1 MDKLTNRS
9 TAASVAQFGAM
20 AQDEVMSEK
29 TCDVV
34 VIGAGPGGEALAA
47 TLSTEGL
54 DVVCVEAELVGG
66 ECPYWG
72 CIPSKMLIRAANLL
86 AESRRVEGM
95 AGSASVQADFSL
107 VAKRIREEAT
117 DNWDDTVAVTR
128 LTDAGVTFVRGH
140 GRLVGDRKVQVAD
153 STYLASKGVV
163 VNTGTRSAIPPI
175 EGLVDTPYWT
185 NREVL
190 KTETAPDSMI
200 VIGGG
205 AIGLEIAQA
214 FSRFG
219 TIVTVLEV
227 APRILNPEEPEVS
240 ALLEGVLKAE
250 GLDVHTG
257 VTIDRVDHDGSGFT
271 VTCGGAV
278 YVASELLVAAGRE
291 SRLDDIGLDT
301 VGLDPTT
308 RFLDVDDSMRVKDGL
323 WAIGDIVG
331 RGAFTHVSMYQSA
344 RVAKVILGEEL
355 GDYDSGLPRV
365 TFTDPEVG
373 AVGMTEKQARDGGI
387 NIRIGHAN
395 IPESSRGWLHKA
407 GNDGLIK
414 LVIDAD
420 RDVLVG
426 ATSAGPMGGETL
438 SALAVAVRAEVPL
451 ATLRNSLWAFPTF
464 HRAIETAL

>member
-1 MDKLTNRS
+1 V
-9 TAASVAQFGAM
+9 AAIAAM
-20 AQDEVMSEK
+20 AQDEVMSEEA
-29 TCDVV
+29 CDVV

-47 TLSTEGL
+47 RLAKAGL
-54 DVVCVEAELVGG
+54 EVVAIEAELVGG

-95 AGSASVQADFSL
+95 AGSASVTPDFSV

-117 DNWDDTVAVTR
+117 DNWDDAVAVKR
-128 LTDAGVTFVRGH
+128 LTDAGVKFVRGH
-140 GRLVGDRKVQVAD
+140 GKLAGDRKVRVGD
-153 STYLASKGVV
+153 TTYAASKGVV
-163 VNTGTRSAIPPI
+163 LNTGTRPAVPPI
-175 EGLVDTPYWT
+175 DGLSGTPYWT
-185 NREVL
+185 NRGAL
-190 KTETAPDSMI
+190 KTEEAPSSMI

-205 AIGLEIAQA
+205 SIGLELAQA

-219 TIVTVLEV
+219 TTVTILEV
-227 APRILNPEEPEVS
+227 APRILGPEEPES
-240 ALLEGVLKAE
+240 SELLEGVLTAE
-250 GLDVHTG
+250 GLDIHAG
-257 VTIDRVDHDGSGFT
+257 VTIDKVAHDGSQFT
-271 VTCGGAV
+271 VNCGEAV
-278 YVASELLVAAGRE
+278 YTADQLLVAAGRQ

-301 VGLDPTT
+301 VDVDSSAK
-308 RFLDVDDSMRVKDGL
+308 FLKVDDSMQVKDGL

-331 RGAFTHVSMYQSA
+331 RGAFTHVSMYQSERA
-344 RVAKVILGEEL
+344 VKSILGENL
-355 GDYDSGLPRV
+355 GDYDKGLPRV

-373 AVGMTEKQARDGGI
+373 AVGMTEKQARDAGV
-387 NIRIGHAN
+387 NVRIGRGDIQA
-395 IPESSRGWLHKA
+395 SARGWIHKA

-438 SALAVAVRAEVPL
+438 SALAIAVRAEVPL
-451 ATLRNSLWAFPTF
+451 ATLRNSIWAYPTF